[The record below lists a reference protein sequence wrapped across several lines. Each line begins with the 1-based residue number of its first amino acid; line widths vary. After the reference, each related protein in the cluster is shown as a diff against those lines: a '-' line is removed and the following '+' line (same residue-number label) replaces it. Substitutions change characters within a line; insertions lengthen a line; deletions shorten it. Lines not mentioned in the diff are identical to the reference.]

1 MQGDG
6 ASSDG
11 CRCTRSGS
19 QRLLLMESSQVADS
33 RQQRVSLLSPSTGV
47 VGAAGPILCSLCSTR

>member
-33 RQQRVSLLSPSTGV
+33 RQQRVSLLPPSTGV
-47 VGAAGPILCSLCSTR
+47 VYAAGLLLSSSCSMP